1 MRFRPL
7 VLVALALLT
16 AACAPTPTAGSTVPT
31 TSLSPASVT
40 AATTA
45 TATLSPSAGTIMDVY
60 GRFSSAAQINATTWL
75 PSDAKTFLVGQLE
88 IAQRDYPTTAQNG
101 DDCATVEVSGYR
113 FPDLM
118 NGAEF
123 STDDP
128 NCAGGSAGFLWGK
141 IAGKWKLIIAA
152 QDVPA
157 CSEIRDAGW
166 TSTIPK
172 EWLGG
177 QCMEK
182 DSLVLYKP

>member
-1 MRFRPL
+1 
-7 VLVALALLT
+7 
-16 AACAPTPTAGSTVPT
+16 
-31 TSLSPASVT
+31 
-40 AATTA
+40 
-45 TATLSPSAGTIMDVY
+45 MDVY